1 MRHWKSVSSRM
12 VTFFYTEKVMDLRFA
27 RKELKRKVR
36 HIVNTL
42 GPQLFKNFDKL
53 QHIMKMGSASGSRAG
68 SRGGSK
74 STTPHKSRSRRG
86 SNSDDKDLMIAYE
99 D

>member
-1 MRHWKSVSSRM
+1 
-12 VTFFYTEKVMDLRFA
+12 MDLRFA

-53 QHIMKMGSASGSRAG
+53 QQIMKMGSQSGSRVA
-68 SRGGSK
+68 SRGGSRN
-74 STTPHKSRSRRG
+74 TTPHKSRSRRG
-86 SNSDDKDLMIAYE
+86 SHSEDKDLLIAYE